1 MKRFKIKIVGL
12 LFCVTSLLA
21 AGREPLP
28 HGTGSPDSIIL
39 YDSWQLW
46 LDEKAEWQ
54 HDKLYLPDEVD
65 LTKLPANPDG
75 FQPATAKQ
83 IIYNALNLL
92 ASPTYL

>member
-1 MKRFKIKIVGL
+1 
-12 LFCVTSLLA
+12 
-21 AGREPLP
+21 
-28 HGTGSPDSIIL
+28 
-39 YDSWQLW
+39 LW
-46 LDEKAEWQ
+46 LDEKVEWR

-75 FQPATAKQ
+75 FQPAAAKR